1 MQRWAIGPWGFRVW
15 GLAIALIG
23 ATNLVLGDFDP
34 IEAPPAGMP
43 GRWLLFWLANI
54 FLLLAGAAVQV
65 PRLTRLAALAI
76 ALYFG
81 LGVAVLINGPGIVA
95 NLATYGAYFGMVTPL
110 AMVAA
115 ATILIA
121 QGKREAQ
128 WTRGAQILFGLCA
141 LFYGGAHFVYPGFT
155 APLVPTWLPPS
166 QSFWADATG
175 VAHILAGVAILT
187 RVQARLATILLTIMY
202 AGFGL
207 LVHVR
212 MIIGDPHHA
221 YYWTENAMNLALVG
235 VAWVMADSF
244 DPRGRRAAGA

>member
-1 MQRWAIGPWGFRVW
+1 MQRWTIGPWGFRVW
-15 GLAIALIG
+15 GLGIALIG

-43 GRWLLFWLANI
+43 GRWLLFWVANI
-54 FLLLAGAAVQV
+54 FLLLAGAAVQM
-65 PRLTRLAALAI
+65 PRLTRWAAWGI

-95 NLATYGAYFGMVTPL
+95 NFASYATYFAVVTPL

-121 QGKREAQ
+121 RGPRAAQ
-128 WTRGAQILFGLCA
+128 WVRGAQSVFGLCA
-141 LFYGGAHFVYPGFT
+141 LFYGGAHFVYPSFT
-155 APLVPTWLPPS
+155 APLVPSWLPPS
-166 QSFWADATG
+166 QLFWADATG
-175 VAHILAGVAILT
+175 VAHILAGIAILT

-212 MIIGDPHHA
+212 MIVGDPHHA

-244 DPRGRRAAGA
+244 DLRERTAPGP